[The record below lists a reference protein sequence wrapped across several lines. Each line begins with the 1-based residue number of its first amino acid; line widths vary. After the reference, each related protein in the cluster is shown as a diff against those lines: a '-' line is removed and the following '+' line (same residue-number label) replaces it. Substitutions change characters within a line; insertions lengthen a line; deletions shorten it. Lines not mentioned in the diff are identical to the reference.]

1 MIGGAADDLFIFSA
15 NGVQF
20 ANGNGTL
27 DGNGGVNTIDYAA
40 YTNPVS
46 VNLALGTATGTSGI
60 SNFRDVIGG
69 SGGDTLIGDGQDN
82 ILRGNGGNDS
92 IDGGAGV
99 DTLDESNAAVSIN
112 VDLST
117 TAPQNSGRGTVT
129 YQNLEYVLT
138 GSGNDLITSSS
149 ANNILR
155 GGAGDDTYRF
165 KDGWGADTVVDTAG
179 SDTIDFVLAN
189 NGVTFNPASSEVVNG
204 ANNVTYLGIE
214 SLAGSSGDDTFN
226 IVGALT
232 HTLRGGAGNDAF
244 VFADGATLTGTVD
257 GQSGT
262 DTLNFSNLQSPISV
276 ALTSVGSTDGFNGTD
291 AAISGGFS
299 NVDNLIG
306 TSGSDTLNVSTATNT
321 WKFEV
326 GNLKLEVGSNSLT
339 FSNFDTLNGS
349 TGADTFAF
357 ADGADFVGTIDGK
370 GGTDTLDFSAYLT
383 GRNVVLTSVGVV
395 DGFNLTVANISATF
409 LNINTLIGS
418 SATDSLTGL
427 TSGAWAINGITNT
440 YLQTNT
446 LAFSAIE
453 NLIGGS
459 GADTFAF
466 ANGATLENGNGT
478 LNGGGGTDVIDY
490 AAYLVGVIVNLATGS
505 ATGTNGISNIE
516 NVIGGAGA
524 DDITSDSN
532 NNELTGN
539 GGDDIF
545 RFLSG
550 WGETS
555 STSWRAVAR
564 MRSTSHRCQLRSRL
578 PSVLQASRFLTIR
591 TR

>member
-1 MIGGAADDLFIFSA
+1 MNLPAEQATGFNNSNPGSVGAAINFENAIGGASDDTFISTSDDNNFNGGAGNDTYIFDDNWGSDTVADTSGGGDTFDFSRVTTPITFTLGSIYAISGSSSATHTSNNIERLIGGAADDLFIFSA

-20 ANGNGTL
+20 ANGTGTL

-60 SNFRDVIGG
+60 FNFRDVIGG

-92 IDGGAGV
+92 IDGGAGM

-138 GSGNDLITSSS
+138 GSGNDLITSSI

-349 TGADTFAF
+349 MGADTFAF
-357 ADGADFVGTIDGK
+357 ANGADFVGTIDGK

-383 GRNVVLTSVGVV
+383 GRDFVLTSVGVV

-453 NLIGGS
+453 NLIGGKRR
-459 GADTFAF
+459 GYICVCEWCD
-466 ANGATLENGNGT
+466 
-478 LNGGGGTDVIDY
+478 
-490 AAYLVGVIVNLATGS
+490 
-505 ATGTNGISNIE
+505 
-516 NVIGGAGA
+516 
-524 DDITSDSN
+524 
-532 NNELTGN
+532 
-539 GGDDIF
+539 
-545 RFLSG
+545 
-550 WGETS
+550 
-555 STSWRAVAR
+555 AR
-564 MRSTSHRCQLRSRL
+564 ERQRH
-578 PSVLQASRFLTIR
+578 P
-591 TR
+591 